1 MTSIPSWHEKTI
13 EELWQMFETSPQGL
27 TESEV
32 EKRLATYGHNTLPS
46 KKQITWWQVLF
57 SQFTSPMVIILV
69 GAAFLSTLLA
79 EWVDACVITAAIL
92 LNTTIGFVQEYKANH
107 SLQQLRSFLQP
118 QAIVRREGK
127 EKEIAAATI
136 VPGDVLVLHLGDQIT
151 ADAHLVEAIS
161 LEVNEVPLTGE
172 SLPISKQTEPLLAGK
187 ALAER
192 TNMVYAGTHVVGGHG
207 LALVIG
213 TGTQT
218 EIGRIASLV
227 AGAEEVSTPL
237 QTQLRSLARWLAMS
251 IIVIILILFGWGI
264 VVGHGLFEM
273 LELSI
278 ALAVAAIPEGLVL
291 SVTVVLAVGMQRILK
306 RGSLVRQMIATE
318 TLGSVSVLCTDKTGT
333 ITEGDMQVVSLL
345 SSEGHWQT
353 GEPFPDFL
361 NLFLQGMVVCSQ
373 VSFREEKGQRV
384 CQGNLTECALS
395 RFVEGLRPG
404 IFEGQ
409 SRPLAE
415 IPFDSVHKYM
425 ATWQMFEEKETILVK
440 GAPERILSLVTHEHT
455 KQGKKFFDE
464 EHRKALMS
472 FVSEQTQKGL
482 RVIALAYRPASFHGT
497 MSEKDLSGMTLLG
510 LICLRDP
517 LRKEA
522 KEEIRLITAAGVR
535 TIIVTGDHPQT
546 AQAIGQEAG
555 IVTDIEQVATGE
567 MLDGWNDQELK
578 EQVEHITIYARVEP
592 RHKIRIVQ
600 AWQARGEVVAM
611 TGDGVNDAPALK
623 AADIGIALGS
633 GTEVAKQSS
642 DLVLLD
648 NNLKTITAAI
658 EQGRIIFDNIRK
670 IVIYLLTSS
679 FTEMVLVGG
688 ALFLGLPTP
697 LLAVHI
703 LWINIVQDSFPS
715 LALTLDPGQDDVL
728 KRAPRPRGE
737 AVLNKE
743 SLLIIFLV
751 GLVSDLILFFVFLW
765 YLANTHDLSLART
778 VMFTAVGLNALIYV
792 FAIRSLQKPLWR
804 ISPFSNPWLI
814 ASVLFGFVFLCAVLL
829 LPITR
834 EAFGF
839 TFLSLFDLSVLL
851 MIVGIK
857 VLAIEL
863 VKWGFRRKQNG
874 LLIHNPV
881 LNL

>member
-1 MTSIPSWHEKTI
+1 MTFTPTPSWHEKTI
-13 EELWQMFETSPQGL
+13 EELWPILETCSQGL
-27 TESEV
+27 TEFEI
-32 EKRLATYGHNTLPS
+32 EKRLVTHGRNELPS

-57 SQFTSPMVIILV
+57 SQFTGPMVIILMF
-69 GAAFLSTLLA
+69 AAFVSALLA
-79 EWVDACVITAAIL
+79 EWVDAGVITAAIL
-92 LNTTIGFVQEYKANH
+92 LNTTIGFVQEYKANR
-107 SLQQLRSFLQP
+107 SLQQLRALLQP
-118 QAIVRREGK
+118 RAVVRREGK
-127 EKEIAAATI
+127 EKEINATEI
-136 VPGDVLVLHLGDQIT
+136 VPGDILILHTGDQMT
-151 ADAHLVEAIS
+151 ADARLIEAIS
-161 LEVNEVPLTGE
+161 LEVNEAPLTGE
-172 SLPISKQTEPLLAGK
+172 SLPISKQTESLRAGK

-192 TNMVYAGTHVVGGHG
+192 INMVYAGTHVVGGHG
-207 LALVIG
+207 AALVIG
-213 TGTQT
+213 TGMQT

-227 AGAEEVSTPL
+227 AGAQEVSTPL
-237 QTQLRSLARWLAMS
+237 QIQLRSLARWLATS
-251 IIVIILILFGWGI
+251 IVVVIIVLFGWGL

-306 RGSLVRQMIATE
+306 RRSLVRQMIATE

-333 ITEGDMQVVSLL
+333 ITEGNMQVVSIL
-345 SSEGHWQT
+345 SAQGNWQT
-353 GEPFPDFL
+353 SESFPVSL
-361 NLFLQGMVVCSQ
+361 NLFLQGMVACSQ
-373 VSFREEKGQRV
+373 VSFREEKGKKV
-384 CQGNLTECALS
+384 CQGNLTECALA
-395 RFVEGLRPG
+395 RFVDAQRPG
-404 IFEGQ
+404 ILDAQ
-409 SRPLAE
+409 YKRLAE

-425 ATWQMFEEKETILVK
+425 ATWQMLEEKETLWIK
-440 GAPERILSLVTHEHT
+440 GAPERLLPFITQEQTL
-455 KQGKKFFDE
+455 QGRKSFGE
-464 EHRKALMS
+464 EQRKALAS

-482 RVIALAYRPASFHGT
+482 RVIALAYRVAPFCGT
-497 MSEKDLSGMTLLG
+497 ISEKDLSGMTLLG

-522 KEEIRLITAAGVR
+522 KEEIRLVTKAGVR
-535 TIIVTGDHPQT
+535 TVIVTGDHSQT
-546 AQAIGQEAG
+546 AQAIGREAG
-555 IVTDIEQVATGE
+555 IVTDITQVATGE
-567 MLDGWNDQELK
+567 MLDAWNDQELK
-578 EQVEHITIYARVEP
+578 EHVEKIAIYARVEP

-633 GTEVAKQSS
+633 GTEVAKQAS
-642 DLVLLD
+642 DLVLID
-648 NNLKTITAAI
+648 DNLKTITAAI

-728 KRAPRPRGE
+728 TRPPRPRGE

-751 GLVSDLILFFVFLW
+751 GLVSDLILFFIFLW
-765 YLANTHDLSLART
+765 YLAHTHDLSLART
-778 VMFTAVGLNALIYV
+778 VMFTAVGLNALVYV

-814 ASVLFGFVFLCAVLL
+814 ASVAFGLVFLSTVLL
-829 LPITR
+829 LPMTR
-834 EAFGF
+834 EAFGL
-839 TFLSLFDLSVLL
+839 TLLSLFDLTILL

-857 VLAIEL
+857 VFAIEL
-863 VKWGFRRKQNG
+863 VKWGFRRKQDG
-874 LLIHNPV
+874 ILIHNPI
-881 LNL
+881 